1 MFKRE
6 KMAISTQ
13 GLILIIIAAI
23 LMSAGSLGLKGA
35 ITSVGG
41 FGSNVGTLYKDIF
54 ALLLNPIFLG
64 GLLLYGSGTLLW
76 MRVIATEPLSVGY
89 PILLSIAFIAVTL
102 GAVVFFRES
111 VSAVKLFGMVVIVI
125 GVVITTNG

>member
-13 GLILIIIAAI
+13 GLILIIIASI

-41 FGSNVGTLYKDIF
+41 FGNNVGTIYKDIF
-54 ALLLNPIFLG
+54 ALLLNPIFIV
-64 GLLLYGSGTLLW
+64 GLVLYGSGTLLW

-102 GAVVFFRES
+102 GAVVFFQES
-111 VSAVKLFGMVVIVI
+111 VSPVKLLGMLVIVV
-125 GVVITTNG
+125 GVVITSNG